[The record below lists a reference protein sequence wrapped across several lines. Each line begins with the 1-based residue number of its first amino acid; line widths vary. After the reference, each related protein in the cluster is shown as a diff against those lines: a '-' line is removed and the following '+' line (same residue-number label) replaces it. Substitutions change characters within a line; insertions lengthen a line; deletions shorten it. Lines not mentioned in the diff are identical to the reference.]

1 VLPETSQHARL
12 QANAEARDRRPTVG
26 RRAQLQAIAEAHER
40 LLLQT
45 VGPANLSSAMADFW
59 DSPEGREL
67 LRLRGE
73 GAP

>member
-1 VLPETSQHARL
+1 MLPDASPAQL
-12 QANAEARDRRPTVG
+12 QAKAETRDRRRPTVT

-40 LLLQT
+40 RLVQT
-45 VGPANLSSAMADFW
+45 VGPEHLASAMADFW